1 LSDRFQRVGR
11 SQDSELFIILS
22 DDSYRGNAD
31 LFVDP
36 MRRFDR

>member
-1 LSDRFQRVGR
+1 
-11 SQDSELFIILS
+11 LFIILP
-22 DDSYRGNAD
+22 DDSHRGNAD